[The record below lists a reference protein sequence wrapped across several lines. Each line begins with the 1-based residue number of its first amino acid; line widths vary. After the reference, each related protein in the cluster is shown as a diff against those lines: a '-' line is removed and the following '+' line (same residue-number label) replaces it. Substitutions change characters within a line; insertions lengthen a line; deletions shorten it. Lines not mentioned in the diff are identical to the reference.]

1 MKNFSTNDPM
11 NYLPPGLFEYLL
23 IVSPEKEVYDKVIE
37 EKQNFSRNYNQQVAV
52 KTKPHITISC
62 FLAWDSMEDT
72 IVRWLQRITSDQK
85 CFQVTLNNYSGF
97 PSHTIYLRIQ
107 DSSAIDELTARIKL
121 IAPYIKEKDC
131 PPTRLTSYPHL
142 SIAPQLPV
150 EIYETAI
157 KDYSEKEFHASF
169 KVNELVLLKRK
180 HKYDACSETA
190 VFRLQPVEHADRND
204 VMINYDPR
212 ES

>member
-1 MKNFSTNDPM
+1 MLRNYSDKDFCMKNFSTNGPIY
-11 NYLPPGLFEYLL
+11 YLPPGLFEYLL
-23 IVSPEKEVYDKVIE
+23 VVSPGKEVYDKVIE
-37 EKQNFSRNYNQQVAV
+37 EKRHFSRNYNQQVAV

-72 IVRWLQRITSDQK
+72 IVRWLQRIASEQK
-85 CFQVTLNNYSGF
+85 CFHVTLNNYSGI

-107 DSSAIDELTARIKL
+107 DSSAIDELKTRVKI

-131 PPTRLTSYPHL
+131 APSRPINYPHL
-142 SIAPQLPV
+142 SIAPHLPAGV
-150 EIYETAI
+150 YETAI

-180 HKYDACSETA
+180 HQYDICSEAA
-190 VFRLQPVEHADRND
+190 VFRLQTGELN
-204 VMINYDPR
+204 N
-212 ES
+212 